1 MNRTRFPVSAVCCL
15 MLIALLLL
23 SLGAVSAQSMESMDD
38 DMSDDMMMDDMMSDD
53 MMMEDMMMPAPRICT
68 DLPSHV
74 AIYSDSFG
82 ISCSD
87 VGTAGIG
94 VMSIVDAGVTS
105 AIDIWSP
112 VGVDAEV
119 CFSIAGPITFLD
131 ASMSPRMAMSPEAY
145 SRDNLNCVHISG
157 AGTVVLGHAPA

>member
-38 DMSDDMMMDDMMSDD
+38 EMSDDMMMDDMMMDDD

-68 DLPSHV
+68 DMPSHV

-112 VGVDAEV
+112 SRCRRRSLLLHSRPNNFPRCVYVAAYGDVTR
-119 CFSIAGPITFLD
+119 SIFT
-131 ASMSPRMAMSPEAY
+131 
-145 SRDNLNCVHISG
+145 
-157 AGTVVLGHAPA
+157 